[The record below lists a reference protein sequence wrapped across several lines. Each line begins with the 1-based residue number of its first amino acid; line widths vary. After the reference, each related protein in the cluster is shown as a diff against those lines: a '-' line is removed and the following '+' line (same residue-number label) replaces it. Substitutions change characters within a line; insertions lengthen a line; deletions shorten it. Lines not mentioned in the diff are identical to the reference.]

1 MKKRIFLISLSVLGV
16 AFQAQAVSVTTN
28 QGGIDAD
35 QVQVDVDESGVQ
47 VDTDGVK
54 VQAGQDGATV
64 QTEEQNRITNQGEET
79 QIQTQEKNTVEVKTG
94 GGNVVD
100 VKISDSK
107 NKSLQKNQVANSVQ
121 TMLEISQRNGG
132 IGQQIRIIAQ
142 TQNQIY
148 EKLENNLEKIQS
160 RSGLSKFFVGPN
172 YGEIKD
178 AQKTLEQNKMQI
190 AQLNKLKV
198 QLSNEGDSQQLTEQI
213 IVLEQ
218 ANQEIESAIA
228 EAQSGFSLFG
238 WFNKLIS

>member
-1 MKKRIFLISLSVLGV
+1 MKKRIFLISLSVLGIV
-16 AFQAQAVSVTTN
+16 LQAQAVSVTSN
-28 QGGIDAD
+28 QGGVGAG
-35 QVQVDVDESGVQ
+35 QVQVDINGSEVQ
-47 VDTDGVK
+47 VDANGVE
-54 VQAGQDGATV
+54 VQTGQDGTAV
-64 QTEEQNRITNQGEET
+64 QIQEQNRTTNQGEET
-79 QIQTQEKNTVEVKTG
+79 KIQTQEKNTVEVKAG
-94 GGNVVD
+94 AGNAVD

-107 NKSLQKNQVANSVQ
+107 NKSSQKNQVANSVQ
-121 TMLEISQRNGG
+121 VMLEMSQNNGG

-178 AQKTLEQNKMQI
+178 AQKTLEQNKAQI

-198 QLSNEGDSQQLTEQI
+198 QLSNEGDSQQLAEQI

-238 WFNKLIS
+238 WLNKLIS